1 MSVNCASFFH
11 GVSKCPFGYLLK
23 FLLAVSLIYAL
34 HVAAYH
40 QTDVSPYIYFLLIDA
55 VGVIAV
61 MALAFNWNCQ
71 FRKLDKKEKLAD

>member
-11 GVSKCPFGYLLK
+11 DVGKCPFTYLLK
-23 FLLAVSLIYAL
+23 FLLAVTLIYAL

-55 VGVIAV
+55 VGVIAI

-71 FRKLDKKEKLAD
+71 FRKVDKKEKMTD

>member
-1 MSVNCASFFH
+1 MSVNCASLFH
-11 GVSKCPFGYLLK
+11 SAGKCPVAYFLK

-34 HVAAYH
+34 HVAAFH

-55 VGVIAV
+55 VGVIAI

-71 FRKLDKKEKLAD
+71 FRKVDKKEKLTN